1 MLIIITAEKAKV
13 VKEEEIQ
20 SGLEKEV
27 STKSDECS
35 ALESDIVLLLTK
47 SPPASAAEV
56 AAKRKQLTEANVAL
70 KNLRVRLTSAS
81 SSLSI
86 KIESLAKHEDNFNYA
101 VSIKERLAHEMT
113 MCALRLESA
122 KRLIRG
128 DDDHYQQM
136 AEMVDLKQILA
147 AKDAALATKNADI
160 KELQRTNE
168 RLNMQIEILSRV
180 ARVET
185 IAQYAEEAERVESIG
200 VLKQEKTHFGVMLDI
215 HSVGDLK
222 MEEALRL
229 RDAHIVAQQTELDD
243 AIDDYHA
250 SRISA
255 RKDAKK
261 LQMALKDVENER
273 KHNQQTVNAMAKS
286 MEIMK
291 LGFEEALRGKD
302 AEIQI
307 LSDNNQHEL
316 EEALKTCITTE
327 VDEIHLVSA
336 TDLGA
341 FVIKKMSSK
350 TLDKLWKNLDVDEC
364 GEIDRTQVLNILLW
378 MSVLYVAFRFRR
390 RHRNGSPEINKRKL
404 KVQFVPVKDWILEN
418 KMSTDSSRVTRA
430 EFRKTF
436 GAWLKEYGELH
447 HLTETLE
454 RTLVMGTTK
463 SKKEMY
469 LTDHDDAHDDDEL
482 ITGEV
487 KVGSH
492 KGKCPKIVKL
502 QLPGLFVSPIP
513 VNKQHRGWTDSFRV
527 EVDGYELKVFRTDKP
542 DFGWC
547 QNLRLAYTNQKNPL
561 ISSSGG
567 SYAGKIDEK
576 DITGKIRVGSC
587 EGKGPKI
594 KPLPSTGL
602 FVSPIPMNR
611 MGRTSKGQT
620 FRVEVDGDQLKV
632 FRTDEPDQGWKQGL
646 LLAYTDKK
654 PTE

>member
-1 MLIIITAEKAKV
+1 V
-13 VKEEEIQ
+13 
-20 SGLEKEV
+20 G
-27 STKSDECS
+27 
-35 ALESDIVLLLTK
+35 
-47 SPPASAAEV
+47 
-56 AAKRKQLTEANVAL
+56 
-70 KNLRVRLTSAS
+70 
-81 SSLSI
+81 
-86 KIESLAKHEDNFNYA
+86 
-101 VSIKERLAHEMT
+101 
-113 MCALRLESA
+113 
-122 KRLIRG
+122 
-128 DDDHYQQM
+128 
-136 AEMVDLKQILA
+136 DLKMEQRIA
-147 AKDAALATKNADI
+147 AQQTELDDAI
-160 KELQRTNE
+160 
-168 RLNMQIEILSRV
+168 
-180 ARVET
+180 
-185 IAQYAEEAERVESIG
+185 
-200 VLKQEKTHFGVMLDI
+200 DI

-222 MEEALRL
+222 MEQRIA
-229 RDAHIVAQQTELDD
+229 AQQTELDD

-261 LQMALKDVENER
+261 LQMALKDVEIER

-364 GEIDRTQVLNILLW
+364 GEIDRTQVLNILMW

-390 RHRNGSPEINKRKL
+390 RHRNGSPQINKRKL
-404 KVQFVPVKDWILEN
+404 KVQFVPVNDWILEN

-469 LTDHDDAHDDDEL
+469 LSDHDGAHDDDEL
-482 ITGEV
+482 VTGEV

-492 KGKCPKIVKL
+492 RGKCPKIVKL
-502 QLPGLFVSPIP
+502 QLPGLFVSSIP
-513 VNKQHRGWTDSFRV
+513 VNKQAKGWTDSFRV

-542 DFGWC
+542 DNGWC
-547 QNLRLAYTNQKNPL
+547 QHLRLAYTNQKHSSL
-561 ISSSGG
+561 TTSSGG

-654 PTE
+654 PTK